1 MSPVAP
7 MPCGAAVGTNG
18 LKSWVIVLSG
28 ELSMTRVP
36 EAPELE
42 EPPPPPL
49 VAPEPHALSPAA
61 SSPAA
66 ATTVSRR

>member
-1 MSPVAP
+1 

-42 EPPPPPL
+42 EPPPPEGE
-49 VAPEPHALSPAA
+49 PEPHALSPAA

-66 ATTVSRR
+66 VTTMSRR